1 MTVKCLPPVASL
13 AEVIGQLESRHIRL
27 VKLTDYGNFGPV
39 KKGSGYVLQSTIRV
53 VATALDAATHE
64 IVSWEVEGEARK
76 MITRAA
82 GTRRGRCPDSERV
95 DDKQQARDVLRQLGY
110 DVDEGEWDARSAE
123 RVIAVLE
130 KATKPRPKVRKPA

>member
-1 MTVKCLPPVASL
+1 MSSAGCIACRIHRSARVTAYPAGK
-13 AEVIGQLESRHIRL
+13 
-27 VKLTDYGNFGPV
+27 TDGLRELRAG
-39 KKGSGYVLQSTIRV
+39 KKGSGYAFQSTIRV

-82 GTRRGRCPDSERV
+82 GTRRGRSPDSERV
-95 DDKQQARDVLRQLGY
+95 ADKQQARDVLRQLGY

-123 RVIAVLE
+123 RVISALE
-130 KATKPRPKVRKPA
+130 EAIKPRPKVRKPA